1 MRKIFFI
8 VILFLSSVSYGKNKP
23 HDYTRFYD
31 YSRGEILI
39 EKLQRFTSSQLLT
52 PTKADLIEIDHRG
65 FALVKLLE
73 GKYKNQLGYIKL
85 KGIGKFQG
93 LFSVWIYIFSKDDPV
108 PIKVYLH
115 ASHRGYGTEMG
126 IVAYEDVPEIRG
138 IIEHSDDVNS
148 ALYYRGYSYSINQSI
163 ATFAGD
169 ADGEFYDCSTESSRA
184 YVNLLSDGRYC
195 RY

>member
-1 MRKIFFI
+1 MFI
-8 VILFLSSVSYGKNKP
+8 EP
-23 HDYTRFYD
+23 
-31 YSRGEILI
+31 
-39 EKLQRFTSSQLLT
+39 LQYE
-52 PTKADLIEIDHRG
+52 A
-65 FALVKLLE
+65 V
-73 GKYKNQLGYIKL
+73 
-85 KGIGKFQG
+85 
-93 LFSVWIYIFSKDDPV
+93 
-108 PIKVYLH
+108 
-115 ASHRGYGTEMG
+115 
-126 IVAYEDVPEIRG
+126 VAYEDVPEIRG